1 MTADKMVFRS
11 VYVDPD
17 VDQALRAQAAEA
29 GVSKGEM
36 FRTYLTKGM
45 RSKRAAGMQLAAGV
59 TLAMRTVYLPADVD
73 DELRKRAFMLR
84 TTKSDLIRK
93 YLWAGMSALQRAA
106 RTSARTRVGDKASN
120 RSR

>member
-1 MTADKMVFRS
+1 MTTDKMVFRS

-17 VDQALRAQAAEA
+17 VDQALRAQAAES

-36 FRTYLTKGM
+36 FRTYLAKGM
-45 RSKRAAGMQLAAGV
+45 RSKRAAGMQLDAGV
-59 TLAMRTVYLPADVD
+59 TLAMRTVYLPAEVD
-73 DELRKRAFMLR
+73 DELRTRAFMLR

-93 YLWAGMSALQRAA
+93 YLWAGMTALQRAA
-106 RTSARTRVGDKASN
+106 QGSARTRTRHQTSN